1 MLYRRRRRNYR
12 NLLGHSFARRHH
24 DSSPPATVLKVL
36 IYRYLDV
43 LSFYIPSQHN
53 IAYHY
58 KHNIEI

>member
-1 MLYRRRRRNYR
+1 MLYRRRGNYR
-12 NLLGHSFARRHH
+12 NLLGRSFARRRR
-24 DSSPPATVLKVL
+24 DGSPPATVLKVL

-43 LSFYIPSQHN
+43 LSFYIPGQHN